1 MSENWP
7 EYKNVRKLPFH
18 QGPVYRTISVGY
30 GSKCQK
36 IGNVDDALVL
46 TRTIK
51 LFLASDLIS
60 TNPSEYPVDFIC
72 KHGDLD
78 MFKTFIKF
86 ADFDLDE
93 NQPILK
99 NKLTPYAADHDNIP
113 IATYLITKMN
123 MEFRISLFENCMD
136 QRDQKLPR
144 FYKVESNWK
153 EISLG
158 CGEFKG
164 GSLNF
169 KEFPQSDNLLRKNLH
184 LRNYITE
191 AEIQM
196 FMNLEIF

>member
-1 MSENWP
+1 MDASKKKRYFEPDLFENLLTSGCNPQWH
-7 EYKNVRKLPFH
+7 ELME
-18 QGPVYRTISVGY
+18 T
-30 GSKCQK
+30 CQK

-144 FYKVESNWK
+144 FY
-153 EISLG
+153 
-158 CGEFKG
+158 
-164 GSLNF
+164 
-169 KEFPQSDNLLRKNLH
+169 
-184 LRNYITE
+184 
-191 AEIQM
+191 
-196 FMNLEIF
+196 